1 MSWLLCAHKL
11 NEYLFQAIDSC
22 LSQTIQDFELV
33 IVVNGEQRE
42 ILFKKIQEAY
52 GRDER
57 IKIFLTEGRHL
68 AFSLNLGLHYAA
80 SEFIARMD
88 ADDIST
94 PDRLE
99 KQIDFMQKNPD
110 ISVLGTGVNII
121 DEHGEFL
128 MKRIPPLDN
137 KSIKKQLKYRNPI
150 FHPTVMFK
158 KSVIMN
164 EGGYLGGI
172 YAEDYD
178 LWLRLSMR
186 EDIKFANLDNVCL
199 SYRSVGSG
207 EARRNL
213 LAYASM
219 AGSIMSSLVSNR
231 RLTMVP
237 GLLYTIA
244 KSFILA
250 KR

>member
-42 ILFKKIQEAY
+42 VLYRKIQEAY

-57 IKIFLTEGRHL
+57 VKIYSTEGRHL
-68 AFSLNLGLHYAA
+68 TFSLNLGLHYAA

-88 ADDIST
+88 ADDVST

-99 KQIDFMQKNPD
+99 RQLDFMQKNPD
-110 ISVLGTGVNII
+110 VSVLGTSVNII
-121 DEHGEFL
+121 DEHGEIL
-128 MKRIPPLDN
+128 MKRVPPLDDEA
-137 KSIKKQLKYRNPI
+137 IKKQLRYRNPI
-150 FHPTVMFK
+150 FHPSVVFRK
-158 KSVIMN
+158 KVIMD

-172 YAEDYD
+172 YAQDYD

-199 SYRSVGSG
+199 GYRSVGVG
-207 EARRNL
+207 GARRNL
-213 LAYASM
+213 LAYSTM
-219 AGSIMSSLVSNR
+219 AGSMMSSLVSNR
-231 RLTMVP
+231 RFAMVP

-244 KSFILA
+244 KSFVLA
-250 KR
+250 TR